1 MNYIFSSVPLKKY
14 IRAFFLSFVITVV
27 LQAVLSVVFS
37 FFSPND
43 KIFGI
48 ICSVFP
54 YFAAFLAA
62 FFAGYS
68 GEKNGGVAG
77 LIASDIFMLILFF
90 AGIIFFKSQFSFNIM
105 LKTLSLSSICG
116 ICGGIIGINCK

>member
-1 MNYIFSSVPLKKY
+1 MNYIFSSIPLKKY
-14 IRAFFLSFVITVV
+14 IRAFFLAFVITVV
-27 LQAVLSVVFS
+27 LQALLSIAFS
-37 FFSPND
+37 FFPPND

-48 ICSVFP
+48 ICTLSP

-62 FFAGYS
+62 FFSGYS
-68 GEKNGGVAG
+68 GERSGAVTG
-77 LIASDIFMLILFF
+77 LVASDIFIMILFF

-105 LKTLSLSSICG
+105 LKTLSLSSLCG